1 MVTPSPPVGPLFMMK
16 EQGYSMPIEYLMW
29 LPLIAVSVVL
39 YATLAAAAL
48 FSVRN
53 SLWVSVAGRRAW
65 AAVIVLIPVAGAVL
79 WLFTSHRRILA
90 FPDEAEDPS
99 VGAGDDSVGNNS
111 GSSEGRVESRTNP
124 PTKSLT

>member
-1 MVTPSPPVGPLFMMK
+1 
-16 EQGYSMPIEYLMW
+16 MPIEYLMW

-79 WLFTSHRRILA
+79 WLFTSHRRNLA
-90 FPDEAEDPS
+90 FPDEAEDPGAS
-99 VGAGDDSVGNNS
+99 AGDDSVGNNS
-111 GSSEGRVESRTNP
+111 GNSEGSAESRNNP
-124 PTKSLT
+124 PAKSLS